1 MPGEKLTSTTEQ
13 RLRNLLTILKQCPFK
28 RDQEIPASVT
38 SILYELNENLTQI
51 SYYAEDWRKSGY
63 LAKKN
68 KGSNMRHKLQ
78 QVTLSIVNLTKLLE
92 TVVQMPDRQYN
103 QPNEEGE
110 EEYMQQNSLVSNEFR
125 RSFKGSRETQAIM
138 DTLTAFEKKINDFKA
153 E

>member
-1 MPGEKLTSTTEQ
+1 M
-13 RLRNLLTILKQCPFK
+13 
-28 RDQEIPASVT
+28 T

-51 SYYAEDWRKSGY
+51 SYHAEDWRKSGY

-68 KGSNMRHKLQ
+68 KGSKMRHKLQ

-110 EEYMQQNSLVSNEFR
+110 EEYVQQNSLVSNEFR

-153 E
+153 EQKKA